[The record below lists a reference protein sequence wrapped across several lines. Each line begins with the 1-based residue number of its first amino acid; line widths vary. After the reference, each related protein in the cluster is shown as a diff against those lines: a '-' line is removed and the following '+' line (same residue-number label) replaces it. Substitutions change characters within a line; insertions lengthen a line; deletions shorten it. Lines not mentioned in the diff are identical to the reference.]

1 MAKPPDRSEEEKT
14 ENLIVASTTGS
25 AAPPPEDVPSGGL
38 PTARP
43 RAKVP
48 FPPGIPFII
57 GNEAAERFS
66 FYGMRA
72 ILYVHLVALYL
83 GFQDRSGLDP
93 AQIAAAEARATGVVH
108 LFNAGVYAFPM
119 IGAILADRL
128 VGKYKVIFWVS
139 LVYCAGHAVLAAGDQ
154 HALGMYLGLSLIAIG
169 SGGIKP
175 CVSANVGDQFT
186 KETAHLVPKVYQVF
200 YFSINFGSFFST
212 LLIPWIYDHPA
223 LGPRLGP
230 TVAFGIPGLLMGL
243 ATFVFWL
250 GRRKFVKV
258 PPRPGGKL
266 GFMDFV
272 SAVLFFLPLAVF
284 AFGREFLERAFGG
297 DAAAVWGT
305 IAVVAVVSI
314 GLGLVVF
321 GRRQAL
327 QPDAGF
333 LSVMLHAFRNQRR
346 RRPGMGFFEV
356 SKERYGEEAAEGPPA
371 VLRIMLVFSM
381 VSVFWALFDQHSST
395 WIKQAGLM
403 DRTFGLL
410 GWSVVLTPSQ
420 IPALNP
426 LMVMIIIPLLSF
438 AVYAPLER
446 RGVSF
451 TPLRRMTV
459 GMFLA
464 AVSFAM
470 AALLQLRIEAAG
482 PGEVGVAWQI
492 AQYWVITTAEVLVSI
507 TGLEFA
513 YTQAPRSMKST
524 IMGFWLLTV
533 TFGNLLV
540 AFLAPLEATLEL
552 SSFFWLFTALM
563 VGAAVL
569 FAVMAALYR
578 GKTYLQG

>member
-1 MAKPPDRSEEEKT
+1 MDRKNEPPAAEKA
-14 ENLIVASTTGS
+14 ENLLVTPSSRA
-25 AAPPPEDVPSGGL
+25 AAPPPEDVPEGGL
-38 PTARP
+38 PRSP
-43 RAKVP
+43 RAKGK
-48 FPPGIPFII
+48 FPRGIPYII

-72 ILYVHLVALYL
+72 ILYVHLVSLYL
-83 GFQDRSGLDP
+83 GFQDRAGLG
-93 AQIAAAEARATGVVH
+93 AAEIASAEARATGVVH

-128 VGKYKVIFWVS
+128 LGKYKVIFWVS
-139 LVYCAGHAVLAAGDQ
+139 LVYCAGHVALSVGDQ

-212 LLIPWIYDHPA
+212 LLIPWIYHHPA
-223 LGPRLGP
+223 LGPDLAP
-230 TVAFGIPGLLMGL
+230 TVAFGIPGVLMAL
-243 ATFVFWL
+243 ATLVFWM

-258 PPRPGGKL
+258 PPRPGGML

-272 SAVLFFLPLAVF
+272 SAVLFFLPFAVF
-284 AFGREFLERAFGG
+284 AFGREFLERAFDGS
-297 DAAAVWGT
+297 AAGVWGT
-305 IAVVAVVSI
+305 IGALTVVSLAA
-314 GLGLVVF
+314 GLAVF

-333 LSVMLHAFRNQRR
+333 LSVLLYAFRNRHR

-356 SKERYGEEAAEGPPA
+356 AKEHYGEEAAEGPPA

-395 WIKQAGLM
+395 WIKQAGLL
-403 DRTFGLL
+403 DRSFNVL
-410 GWSVVLTPSQ
+410 GWSVELTPSQ

-426 LMVMIIIPLLSF
+426 LMVMLIIPLLNF
-438 AVYAPLER
+438 AVYRPLER
-446 RGVSF
+446 RGVNFS
-451 TPLRRMTV
+451 PLRRMTV

-464 AVSFAM
+464 AASFAM
-470 AALLQLRIEAAG
+470 AALLQLRIESAG
-482 PGEVGVAWQI
+482 PGEVAVAWQI
-492 AQYWVITTAEVLVSI
+492 AQYWVITTAEVFVSI

-513 YTQAPRSMKST
+513 YTQAPRAMKST

-533 TFGNLLV
+533 TIGNLLV
-540 AFLAPLEATLEL
+540 AFLAPLEARVEL

-563 VGAAVL
+563 AGAALV

-578 GKTYLQG
+578 GKTYLQA